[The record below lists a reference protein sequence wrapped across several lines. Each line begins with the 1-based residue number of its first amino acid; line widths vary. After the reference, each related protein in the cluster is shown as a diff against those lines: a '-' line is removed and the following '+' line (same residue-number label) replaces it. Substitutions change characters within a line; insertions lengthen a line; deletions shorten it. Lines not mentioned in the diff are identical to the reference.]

1 MKSWHPARAWMA
13 WAVILIL
20 TTVAMRLLR
29 DNLDQAHSVL
39 VYLLVVLGA
48 SVGGGRALG
57 LTLACLSFL
66 LIDYFF
72 QPPYDSLAIGGFDWT
87 VLITFLATAAVA
99 TELVATARAEAKE
112 ARRRADEVDWLSR
125 LGAETLNAPR
135 AEDALSSIA
144 DAIHRTLEVR
154 ECDVWRWERGTLTL
168 GGRAG
173 SGGSTDAD
181 RAQMARVAESGRAI
195 VVRRDG
201 TEIAGNHAGTG
212 IDPLVF
218 TTPDRESILIPLV
231 GATRVVGVLRLAGAS
246 EVVFDAPKRSFLDAL
261 AYYTA
266 LGVERVH
273 LVEEAAHAQALR
285 EADRMKDI
293 LLASVSH
300 DMRTPLTAIKA
311 LAQDAAIRGDDTA
324 RVIEQQADRLSRFV
338 ADVLDLSRI
347 KGGVV
352 RTTPE
357 LNTAEDLVGATL
369 AELAPD
375 PVGRMVRPALDMS
388 SPALVGMFD
397 FVNSLRI
404 LANLVEN
411 ALRYTPPGGE
421 VELSV
426 GRENGHLVFTVLD
439 RGPGVRPEER
449 ERIFQPF
456 YRPPDETP
464 DAGRAGLGLAIARQ
478 LAELQ
483 GGELTYR
490 PRPGGGSIFELL
502 LPAADLDQASLA
514 ES

>member
-173 SGGSTDAD
+173 SGGS
-181 RAQMARVAESGRAI
+181 
-195 VVRRDG
+195 RRR
-201 TEIAGNHAGTG
+201 H
-212 IDPLVF
+212 
-218 TTPDRESILIPLV
+218 R
-231 GATRVVGVLRLAGAS
+231 
-246 EVVFDAPKRSFLDAL
+246 
-261 AYYTA
+261 
-266 LGVERVH
+266 
-273 LVEEAAHAQALR
+273 
-285 EADRMKDI
+285 
-293 LLASVSH
+293 
-300 DMRTPLTAIKA
+300 
-311 LAQDAAIRGDDTA
+311 
-324 RVIEQQADRLSRFV
+324 
-338 ADVLDLSRI
+338 
-347 KGGVV
+347 
-352 RTTPE
+352 
-357 LNTAEDLVGATL
+357 
-369 AELAPD
+369 
-375 PVGRMVRPALDMS
+375 
-388 SPALVGMFD
+388 
-397 FVNSLRI
+397 
-404 LANLVEN
+404 
-411 ALRYTPPGGE
+411 
-421 VELSV
+421 
-426 GRENGHLVFTVLD
+426 
-439 RGPGVRPEER
+439 
-449 ERIFQPF
+449 
-456 YRPPDETP
+456 
-464 DAGRAGLGLAIARQ
+464 
-478 LAELQ
+478 
-483 GGELTYR
+483 
-490 PRPGGGSIFELL
+490 
-502 LPAADLDQASLA
+502 
-514 ES
+514 